1 MSSFGIETIR
11 IEVDEECNKV
21 VATFLFNTISH
32 KLKELGEIVSK
43 NLETYDLLLSHF
55 PLIKLNK
62 EKFERDTIEL
72 SKKIINK
79 IMDIYLEYLNSA
91 DNRLYAKNVFWR
103 ALMTT
108 FSAIMLQEAE
118 NLGKDVMEFAQEQL
132 GGVKVNDD

>member
-1 MSSFGIETIR
+1 
-11 IEVDEECNKV
+11 
-21 VATFLFNTISH
+21 
-32 KLKELGEIVSK
+32 
-43 NLETYDLLLSHF
+43 LSHF

-79 IMDIYLEYLNSA
+79 IMNIYLEYLNSA